1 MKAKEKVM
9 EKWEVQNAQQCQ
21 TASLKVVNS
30 QQADSTFESW
40 AHVTLK
46 NYHADPALEVF
57 NAEGNTVKLAVVP
70 QGRFRFRFSKVKW
83 GNRFCMRCGRHT
95 KLITR
100 HCHSFTNIWLMK
112 RTSWSRLC
120 LVGAEYLWLYF
131 EETNYLIQFDC
142 CLFLIC
148 KVC

>member
-1 MKAKEKVM
+1 MKAKEKGM

-21 TASLKVVNS
+21 TASLKGVNS
-30 QQADSTFESW
+30 QQPDSTFESW

-83 GNRFCMRCGRHT
+83 GQKF
-95 KLITR
+95 
-100 HCHSFTNIWLMK
+100 
-112 RTSWSRLC
+112 
-120 LVGAEYLWLYF
+120 LYQVW
-131 EETNYLIQFDC
+131 EIYTINHKTLP
-142 CLFLIC
+142 
-148 KVC
+148 